1 MSGHTPE
8 TTAELRKHLV
18 EQAADRALFGG
29 SATIDDADTARE
41 LDLDLEE
48 EQLVFEQ
55 IVAELAAP
63 SAIAD
68 RAPIPAHLEAKLR
81 QLCAAV
87 HAPSA
92 TGEVAKPT
100 GTATEPALLKLSS
113 VPRVARLDWLAAAA
127 CVAIGAA
134 GTALVLRAG
143 NDSSARSS
151 RRATDLDAYLATHP
165 GTMRVRWTGT
175 EDYHVIGPVGG
186 EVCFDAST
194 DDGMLVI
201 EGLAPNDPA
210 REQYQLWI
218 FDATRDER
226 FPVDGGVFDVPK
238 DGRAIIPVVA
248 RLPVSKPVLFAVT
261 VEKPGGVVVSDR
273 RIALVAKP

>member
-8 TTAELRKHLV
+8 SRAELRERLV
-18 EQAADRALFGG
+18 ENAADRALFGG
-29 SATIDDADTARE
+29 TAPIDEVDTARE
-41 LDLDLEE
+41 LDVDLEA
-48 EQLVFEQ
+48 EQFVFER

-63 SAIAD
+63 AALSD
-68 RAPIPAHLEAKLR
+68 REPMPAHVEAKLR
-81 QLCAAV
+81 HLCAAM
-87 HAPSA
+87 HGTSAAGEAPTNS
-92 TGEVAKPT
+92 GPT
-100 GTATEPALLKLSS
+100 PLKFSTEP
-113 VPRVARLDWLAAAA
+113 RGTRLDWLAAAA

-143 NDSSARSS
+143 NDSEERPS
-151 RRATDLDAYLATHP
+151 RRATDLDSYLASHP

-175 EDYHVIGPVGG
+175 EDEHVIGPVGG

-194 DDGMLVI
+194 NDGILVI
-201 EGLAPNDPA
+201 EGLAANDPT

-238 DGRAIIPVVA
+238 DGRAIIPVAA

>member
-1 MSGHTPE
+1 MSGHPPE
-8 TTAELRKHLV
+8 ARAELRERFV
-18 EQAADRALFGG
+18 ESAADRALFGG
-29 SATIDDADTARE
+29 SATIDESDAARE
-41 LDLDLEE
+41 FGLDLEA
-48 EQLVFEQ
+48 EQFAFER
-55 IVAELAAP
+55 IVADLAAQ
-63 SAIAD
+63 SVDGD
-68 RAPIPAHLEAKLR
+68 RAPMPAHVEARLR
-81 QLCAAV
+81 ALCAAM
-87 HAPSA
+87 HAPRAAGEAPA
-92 TGEVAKPT
+92 TTDP
-100 GTATEPALLKLSS
+100 PLLKFTAE
-113 VPRVARLDWLAAAA
+113 PRGARLDWLAAAA

-143 NDSSARSS
+143 NDTDERSS
-151 RRATDLDAYLATHP
+151 RRATDLDSYLASHP

-175 EDYHVIGPVGG
+175 EDDHVIGPVRG

-194 DDGMLVI
+194 NDGILVI
-201 EGLAPNDPA
+201 EGLAANDPT

-226 FPVDGGVFDVPK
+226 FPVDGGVFDMPK

>member
-8 TTAELRKHLV
+8 SRAELRERLV
-18 EQAADRALFGG
+18 ENAADRALFGG
-29 SATIDDADTARE
+29 SAPIDEVDTARE
-41 LDLDLEE
+41 LDVDLEA
-48 EQLVFEQ
+48 EQFVFER

-63 SAIAD
+63 AALSD
-68 RAPIPAHLEAKLR
+68 REPMPAHVEAKLR
-81 QLCAAV
+81 HLCAAM
-87 HAPSA
+87 HGTRPAGEAPTNS
-92 TGEVAKPT
+92 GPT
-100 GTATEPALLKLSS
+100 PLKFSTEP
-113 VPRVARLDWLAAAA
+113 RGTRLDWLAAAA

-143 NDSSARSS
+143 NDTDERSS
-151 RRATDLDAYLATHP
+151 RRATDLDSYLASHP

-175 EDYHVIGPVGG
+175 EDDHVIGPVGG

-194 DDGMLVI
+194 NDGILVI
-201 EGLAPNDPA
+201 EGLAANDPT

-226 FPVDGGVFDVPK
+226 FPVDGGVFDMPK

>member
-1 MSGHTPE
+1 MSGHTPD
-8 TTAELRKHLV
+8 ARLELRERLV
-18 EQAADRALFGG
+18 ESAADRALFGG
-29 SATIDDADTARE
+29 SSTIDDVETARE
-41 LDLDLEE
+41 LDLDLEA

-55 IVAELAAP
+55 IVAELAAQ
-63 SAIAD
+63 SALSD
-68 RAPIPAHLEAKLR
+68 RAPMPVHVEARLR
-81 QLCAAV
+81 NLCTAM
-87 HAPSA
+87 HAPRAAGEAA
-92 TGEVAKPT
+92 TKSDPAPLKFS
-100 GTATEPALLKLSS
+100 TEP
-113 VPRVARLDWLAAAA
+113 RGTRLDWLAAAA

-143 NDSSARSS
+143 NDTDERSS
-151 RRATDLDAYLATHP
+151 RRAADLDSYLATHP

-175 EDYHVIGPVGG
+175 EDDHVIGPVGG
-186 EVCFDAST
+186 EVCFDAT
-194 DDGMLVI
+194 TNDGILVI